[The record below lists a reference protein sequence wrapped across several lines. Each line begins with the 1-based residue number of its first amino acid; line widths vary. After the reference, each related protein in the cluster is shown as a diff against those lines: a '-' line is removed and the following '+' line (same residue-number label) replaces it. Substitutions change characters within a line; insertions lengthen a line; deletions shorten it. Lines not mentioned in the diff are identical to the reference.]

1 MRYLITLILVL
12 FLTNLRSQNETKII
26 LTKGI
31 VFKNDQITGNVKK
44 HTFFSKILNNE
55 REVYVWIPEDYN
67 QKNKKYPLLIAHDG
81 GVVFYSRGG
90 GFGSKN
96 KSKAEIIKNGW
107 NLDESITDLISS
119 NKIKPIIMVGVSNTK
134 KRGYEYVPTRNAINY
149 AKALIDELIPELI
162 SQYRIKSNDIGTI
175 GSSAGGLVS
184 LYLGWEFNKVFK
196 KAICLSPGI
205 IYRDQD
211 YYSQLIKRKIPKN
224 LRLAIV
230 NGTDNFDK
238 NLQYGVD
245 KFISYLK
252 SIDFS
257 KKNYMY
263 WIEKDGTHSSKSW
276 SKQAKKT
283 IEWLY

>member
-1 MRYLITLILVL
+1 M
-12 FLTNLRSQNETKII
+12 
-26 LTKGI
+26 
-31 VFKNDQITGNVKK
+31 
-44 HTFFSKILNNE
+44 
-55 REVYVWIPEDYN
+55 
-67 QKNKKYPLLIAHDG
+67 
-81 GVVFYSRGG
+81 
-90 GFGSKN
+90 
-96 KSKAEIIKNGW
+96 
-107 NLDESITDLISS
+107 
-119 NKIKPIIMVGVSNTK
+119 
-134 KRGYEYVPTRNAINY
+134 
-149 AKALIDELIPELI
+149 
-162 SQYRIKSNDIGTI
+162 
-175 GSSAGGLVS
+175 
-184 LYLGWEFNKVFK
+184 
-196 KAICLSPGI
+196 SPGI

-211 YYSQLIKRKIPKN
+211 YYSQLIKTKKPKN

>member
-1 MRYLITLILVL
+1 MCGNALKITQNTSKCPQNHSKSLIKL
-12 FLTNLRSQNETKII
+12 
-26 LTKGI
+26 
-31 VFKNDQITGNVKK
+31 
-44 HTFFSKILNNE
+44 
-55 REVYVWIPEDYN
+55 
-67 QKNKKYPLLIAHDG
+67 
-81 GVVFYSRGG
+81 
-90 GFGSKN
+90 
-96 KSKAEIIKNGW
+96 
-107 NLDESITDLISS
+107 
-119 NKIKPIIMVGVSNTK
+119 
-134 KRGYEYVPTRNAINY
+134 
-149 AKALIDELIPELI
+149 
-162 SQYRIKSNDIGTI
+162 
-175 GSSAGGLVS
+175 
-184 LYLGWEFNKVFK
+184 K

-211 YYSQLIKRKIPKN
+211 YYSQLIKTKTPKN

>member
-1 MRYLITLILVL
+1 MCIRD
-12 FLTNLRSQNETKII
+12 R
-26 LTKGI
+26 
-31 VFKNDQITGNVKK
+31 
-44 HTFFSKILNNE
+44 
-55 REVYVWIPEDYN
+55 
-67 QKNKKYPLLIAHDG
+67 
-81 GVVFYSRGG
+81 
-90 GFGSKN
+90 
-96 KSKAEIIKNGW
+96 
-107 NLDESITDLISS
+107 
-119 NKIKPIIMVGVSNTK
+119 
-134 KRGYEYVPTRNAINY
+134 
-149 AKALIDELIPELI
+149 

-211 YYSQLIKRKIPKN
+211 YYSQLIKRKTPKN